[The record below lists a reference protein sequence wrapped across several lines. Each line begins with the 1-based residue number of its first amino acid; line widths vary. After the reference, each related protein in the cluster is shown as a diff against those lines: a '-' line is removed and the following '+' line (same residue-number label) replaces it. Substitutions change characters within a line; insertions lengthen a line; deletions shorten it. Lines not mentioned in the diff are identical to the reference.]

1 MKRFLIALLVTP
13 LVACTADVPGNYEF
27 DDPPAKFVVSPNSPV
42 SQVWVSAQ
50 MKSFKL
56 DWDSKRSAF
65 VLLET
70 GQTLVD
76 LVAGAVGQQLGEQV
90 RL

>member
-1 MKRFLIALLVTP
+1 MLLLLAALAFAGKPNIAP
-13 LVACTADVPGNYEF
+13 LVHEATIDA
-27 DDPPAKFVVSPNSPV
+27 PV

-65 VLLET
+65 VLPQN
-70 GQTLVD
+70 GQTLVE
-76 LVAGAVGQQLGEQV
+76 LVAGAVGEQIGEKV
-90 RL
+90 SL